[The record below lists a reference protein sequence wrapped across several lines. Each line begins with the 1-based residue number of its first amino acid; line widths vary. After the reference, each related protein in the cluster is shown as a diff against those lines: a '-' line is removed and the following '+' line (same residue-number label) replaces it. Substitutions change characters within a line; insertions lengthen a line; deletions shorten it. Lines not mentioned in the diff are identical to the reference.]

1 MSEETPPAKKAARKT
16 VRKKSATKRAPR
28 KSAKSESESDHSD
41 EQLPLEE
48 SSIASGPESSLKP
61 ETLEDVKLAKQGR
74 EPRSGVRDAR
84 RETAGDPIPGEIIE
98 KLVPDDESENPPNEK
113 PRQNNRKE
121 PRGNSDDSQRD
132 QRDQGKQD
140 QNERRGR
147 GRGRGGRDREREQP
161 EKREPKQRFSVDAKD
176 MAKKAWKIFESEV
189 TEEGLALLD
198 DNGLRDYARSSFNAA
213 RLFLE
218 EKGRVVGRGKPDKED
233 KQKQERDDD

>member
-28 KSAKSESESDHSD
+28 KSAKSESDHSD

-48 SSIASGPESSLKP
+48 SSDMSGPESSLKR
-61 ETLEDVKLAKQGR
+61 ETQEDVKLAKQGR

-84 RETAGDPIPGEIIE
+84 RETAGEPISGEVSE
-98 KLVPDDESENPPNEK
+98 KLVPDDEGEKTPNEK
-113 PRQNNRKE
+113 PRQSNRKE
-121 PRGNSDDSQRD
+121 PRENSDDS

-147 GRGRGGRDREREQP
+147 GRGRGGRDRDRDRDRP
-161 EKREPKQRFSVDAKD
+161 EKRETKQRVSIDAKD
-176 MAKKAWKIFESEV
+176 LAKKAWKIFESEV

-218 EKGRVVGRGKPDKED
+218 EKGRVVGRGKPDKD
-233 KQKQERDDD
+233 KEKQDKDDD